1 MQIRVS
7 LRTSRRFVAGAVS
20 PLPRRLP
27 RRHVAVPRSRIVIL
41 LPALKHLRHGLP
53 DVDVLRVLSVE
64 IHADIVPT
72 AEPQARVRPARVRD
86 GDPRLRAAD
95 LRGPALLLT
104 REI

>member
-20 PLPRRLP
+20 PLPRR
-27 RRHVAVPRSRIVIL
+27 HITVPRSRIVIL

-53 DVDVLRVLSVE
+53 DVDVLRVLGVE
-64 IHADIVPT
+64 IHQDIVPT

>member
-20 PLPRRLP
+20 ALPRS
-27 RRHVAVPRSRIVIL
+27 HVTVPRSRIVIL

-53 DVDVLRVLSVE
+53 DVDVLRVLGAE
-64 IHADIVPT
+64 IHQDIVPT